1 MTDKKTN
8 FENTI
13 EEAAESAKD
22 AISNIKG
29 KDIENSINE
38 AANSAKDA
46 ISSIERKDIENSI
59 DEAAVSAK
67 EAISKLRP
75 RAEKSGTVA
84 LLLCFFLGV
93 WGVHRFYSGHVAI
106 GLIQLFTFGGCGIWA
121 LIDLIVLL
129 TGSYTDSD
137 GNSMKL

>member
-75 RAEKSGTVA
+75 KAEKSGTVA

-121 LIDLIVLL
+121 LIDLIILL

-137 GNSMKL
+137 GNTMKL